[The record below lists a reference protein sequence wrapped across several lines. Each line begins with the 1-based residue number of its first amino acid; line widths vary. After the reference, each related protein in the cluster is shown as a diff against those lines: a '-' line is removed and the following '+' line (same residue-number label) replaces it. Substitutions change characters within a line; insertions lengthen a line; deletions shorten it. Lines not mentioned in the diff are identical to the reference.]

1 MGDNASKT
9 MRLLLVEDE
18 PRLARRLTRG
28 LREEGY
34 AVDGAATCEEATELG
49 IANEY
54 DLVILD
60 LLLPDGS
67 GLDLL
72 NQWREEDREFPVLV
86 LTARDEVSD
95 KVRGLDA
102 GADDYLTKPFDFD
115 ELLARIRS
123 LLRRQ
128 PVVPREVLRY
138 HDVELD
144 RTRHRVT
151 RADEEVDLTPK
162 EFALLELFLLH
173 PEAVLDRT
181 TIGERAWDVSYEAR
195 TNVIDVLVGRLRQ
208 KLEDGGGD
216 RLIQTVRGVG
226 YALRREGE
234 EGVS

>member
-1 MGDNASKT
+1 M
-9 MRLLLVEDE
+9 
-18 PRLARRLTRG
+18 
-28 LREEGY
+28 
-34 AVDGAATCEEATELG
+34 DGAATCEEATELA

-60 LLLPDGS
+60 LMLPDGS

-72 NQWREEDREFPVLV
+72 AQWRTEEREFSVLL

-123 LLRRQ
+123 LLRRR
-128 PVVPREVLRY
+128 PVAPREILRY
-138 HDVELD
+138 DDLELD

-151 RADEEVDLTPK
+151 RGGREVELTAK
-162 EFALLELFLLH
+162 EFALLELFLLR
-173 PEAVLDRT
+173 PEAALARSH
-181 TIGERAWDVSYEAR
+181 IAEHAWDASYEAR

-208 KLEDGGGD
+208 KLEAGGRP
-216 RLIQTVRGVG
+216 RLIQTVRGIG
-226 YALRREGE
+226 YALRQGE
-234 EGVS
+234 DGGEP